1 MNLIDE
7 KSRLNED
14 TNNNNNQKTKRKSKK
29 LKNKNK
35 LLKNLISKKK
45 IMVIVLIIIII
56 FLIFIIVI
64 ILKIFVIQQ
73 NNSPKIKIFDGNIIY
88 YKENTNDTTIKN
100 NVYNMKK
107 NISKN
112 ILSDSCNEN
121 SQQDFT
127 NTINTLEDFQNA
139 CINKTKEQLAEF
151 YFNICSEGVLLD
163 KTQYEKSEN
172 PKLSIILPV
181 YNRENYILRVLR
193 SIQNQF
199 VKEIEI
205 IFVDDF
211 STDSSINIIKNYQK
225 EDERIILIEHEKN
238 EGTLITRN
246 DGVYKAKGEYLMF
259 VDTDDLLLPNVLNIT
274 YTNAKKYDY
283 DIILFAILRRT
294 TKGGYYRYNKY
305 WGKKPIFQP
314 ELSSFMYYG
323 KGYLKQID
331 YHLFGK
337 LIRKEIFIK
346 TINSIGDYYL
356 KNHMSVNEDSLMNFM
371 LLKKANSLKFI
382 PFFGYIYTINPK
394 SAIKSIY
401 KNINKSF
408 RDYILYLRFMIEYT
422 DNNSHEKAMAEEQL
436 KYVIFKFRK
445 FLMHVTEN
453 LEFIYDSLNL
463 YLNCSYISEDSKKN
477 VIKMIDAIKKSK
489 KSN

>member
-1 MNLIDE
+1 M
-7 KSRLNED
+7 
-14 TNNNNNQKTKRKSKK
+14 
-29 LKNKNK
+29 
-35 LLKNLISKKK
+35 
-45 IMVIVLIIIII
+45 
-56 FLIFIIVI
+56 
-64 ILKIFVIQQ
+64 
-73 NNSPKIKIFDGNIIY
+73 
-88 YKENTNDTTIKN
+88 
-100 NVYNMKK
+100 
-107 NISKN
+107 
-112 ILSDSCNEN
+112 
-121 SQQDFT
+121 
-127 NTINTLEDFQNA
+127 
-139 CINKTKEQLAEF
+139 
-151 YFNICSEGVLLD
+151 LD
-163 KTQYEKSEN
+163 KAKYDKSEY

-181 YNRENYILRVLR
+181 YNREKFILRVLR

-211 STDSSINIIKNYQK
+211 STDSSINFIKTYQK
-225 EDERIILIEHEKN
+225 EDERIILIKHEKN
-238 EGTLITRN
+238 EGTLISRN

-259 VDTDDLLLPNVLNIT
+259 VDTDDLLLPNILNIT

-294 TKGGYYRYNKY
+294 IKRHYFRYNKY

-337 LIRKEIFIK
+337 LIKKEIFIK
-346 TINSIGDYYL
+346 TINSMGDYYL

-382 PFFGYIYTINPK
+382 PFYGYIYTINPK

-436 KYVIFKFRK
+436 KYVIFKYSK
-445 FLMHVTEN
+445 SLIHITEN
-453 LEFIYDSLNL
+453 FEFIYDSLNL
-463 YLNCSYISEDSKKN
+463 YLNCSYISEDSQKN
-477 VIKMIDAIKKSK
+477 IVKIIDAIKISK
-489 KSN
+489 KSK